1 MGALKEENGVESLAT
16 MIQDATEGGD
26 AAGED
31 EAALSPGLCE
41 PYTDLGLVARGGMG
55 SVRRALDRLLG
66 RHVAVKLLHDSIS
79 DRPDLVRRFVL
90 EAQIT
95 GALEHPNIVPV
106 HLLGQGSDGLPCFSM
121 KLVEGRTLRAEILDA
136 AGLPWPSGRLD
147 QLVQVLLK
155 VCDAVAFAHSR
166 GVVHCDIKPENIMV
180 GEFGQVY
187 LMDWG
192 VARVVEPKAFGRDD
206 VQSPEELE
214 RPDGSPTRAHL
225 YGTPAYMAPE
235 QAIGLHDAIDE
246 RTDVYLLGAVL
257 YEMLTGKAPHPG
269 DTLMAVVWQ
278 AASGVVVPPR
288 DRVPH
293 LELPEGLCRTA
304 MKALA
309 SKPNDRYQ
317 SVTDFR
323 NDLDFHLRGMD
334 RFPREKFAPGTRLI
348 TEGERGTSAYII
360 VSGRC
365 EVFREV
371 DGRRITLREMG
382 PGEVFGETAV
392 FTEKPR
398 TASVEALDELTVMRV
413 TGDLLLEQIGLHSHA
428 GAFVRAL
435 AERFRQLDARLGQY
449 ERDSMLPPSQQ
460 PPSNPPPAFPPRK
473 R

>member
-1 MGALKEENGVESLAT
+1 MGAVRDDEGFESMTT
-16 MIQDATEGGD
+16 MALDASAEAVTEDTGRTP
-26 AAGED
+26 
-31 EAALSPGLCE
+31 SLCE

-55 SVRRALDRLLG
+55 EVRRALDRPLG

-95 GALEHPNIVPV
+95 GVLEHPNIVPV
-106 HLLGQGSDGLPCFSM
+106 HLLGEGADGLPCFSM
-121 KLVEGRTLRAEILDA
+121 KLVEGRTLKAEIVDP

-192 VARVVEPKAFGRDD
+192 VARVIDPAAFGRHD
-206 VQSPEELE
+206 VLPPERFGAPEPSNQ
-214 RPDGSPTRAHL
+214 RVHI

-257 YEMLTGKAPHPG
+257 YEMLTGKAPHSG
-269 DTLMAVVWQ
+269 DSLMAVVWE
-278 AASGVVVPPR
+278 AASGKVVAPREQVPQL
-288 DRVPH
+288 D
-293 LELPEGLCRTA
+293 LPEGLCLTA
-304 MKALA
+304 MKAL
-309 SKPNDRYQ
+309 SSVPGDRYQ
-317 SVTDFR
+317 RVVDFR
-323 NDLDFHLRGMD
+323 SELERHLRSLD
-334 RFPREKFAPGTRLI
+334 RFPRERFAPGARVV
-348 TEGERGTSAYII
+348 TEGETGEAAYII
-360 VSGRC
+360 VAGRC

-371 DGRRITLREMG
+371 DGRRVTLRLMG

-398 TASVEALDELTVMRV
+398 TANVEAIDELTVMRV
-413 TGDLLLEQIGLHSHA
+413 TRELLIEQIGLHSHA

-435 AERFRQLDARLGQY
+435 AERFRQVDAQLGRL
-449 ERDSMLPPSQQ
+449 ERDSMPPSM
-460 PPSNPPPAFPPRK
+460 PPGPSDGHR
-473 R
+473 

>member
-1 MGALKEENGVESLAT
+1 MGAVRNDEGFESMTT
-16 MIQDATEGGD
+16 MALDASAEAVTED
-26 AAGED
+26 TDRAP
-31 EAALSPGLCE
+31 SLCE

-55 SVRRALDRLLG
+55 AVRRALDRPLG

-79 DRPDLVRRFVL
+79 DRPDLVQRFVL

-106 HLLGQGSDGLPCFSM
+106 HLLGEGADGLPCFSM
-121 KLVEGRTLRAEILDA
+121 KLVEGRTLRAEILDP

-147 QLVQVLLK
+147 HLVQVLLK

-192 VARVVEPKAFGRDD
+192 VARVIDPVAFGRHD
-206 VQSPEELE
+206 VLPPERLGAPEPSNQ
-214 RPDGSPTRAHL
+214 RVHI

-257 YEMLTGKAPHPG
+257 YEMLTGKAPHSG
-269 DTLMAVVWQ
+269 DSLMAVVWQ
-278 AASGVVVPPR
+278 AASGKVVAPREQVPQL
-288 DRVPH
+288 D
-293 LELPEGLCRTA
+293 LPEGLCLTA
-304 MKALA
+304 MRAL
-309 SKPNDRYQ
+309 SSVPGDRYQ
-317 SVTDFR
+317 RVVDFR
-323 NDLDFHLRGMD
+323 SELELHLRSLD
-334 RFPREKFAPGTRLI
+334 RFPRERFAPGARVV
-348 TEGERGTSAYII
+348 TEGETGEAAYII
-360 VSGRC
+360 VAGRC

-371 DGRRITLREMG
+371 DGRRVTLRQMG

-398 TASVEALDELTVMRV
+398 TANVEAIDELTVMRV
-413 TGDLLLEQIGLHSHA
+413 TRELLIEQIGLYSHA

-435 AERFRQLDARLGQY
+435 AERFRQVDAQLGRL
-449 ERDSMLPPSQQ
+449 ERDSMLPSILPG
-460 PPSNPPPAFPPRK
+460 PTDGHR
-473 R
+473 

>member
-1 MGALKEENGVESLAT
+1 MRALKDDNSVESMTTLAVHSPR
-16 MIQDATEGGD
+16 DD
-26 AAGED
+26 D
-31 EAALSPGLCE
+31 DDVEAPPPGLCE

-55 SVRRALDRLLG
+55 SVRRALDRRLG
-66 RHVAVKLLHDSIS
+66 RHVAVKLLHDALSE
-79 DRPDLVRRFVL
+79 RPDLVRRFVL

-106 HLLGQGSDGLPCFSM
+106 HLLGDGADGLPCFSM
-121 KLVEGRTLRAEILDA
+121 KLVEGRTLRAEIVDP

-147 QLVQVLLK
+147 HLVQVLLK

-192 VARVVEPKAFGRDD
+192 VARVINPGAFGRDD
-206 VQSPEELE
+206 VLPPERIADPGESA
-214 RPDGSPTRAHL
+214 PRAQI

-269 DTLMAVVWQ
+269 ETLMAVVWE
-278 AASGVVVPPR
+278 AAGGKVVPPR
-288 DRVPH
+288 DRAPH
-293 LELPEGLCRTA
+293 LDLPESLCRTA
-304 MKALA
+304 MKALEGV
-309 SKPNDRYQ
+309 PGDRYPR
-317 SVTDFR
+317 VLDFR
-323 NDLDFHLRGMD
+323 ADLERHLRGID
-334 RFPREKFAPGTRLI
+334 RFPREYFAAGARVV
-348 TEGERGTSAYII
+348 TEGEPGEAAYII

-365 EVFREV
+365 EAFKDV
-371 DGRRITLREMG
+371 DGRRVVLREMG

-398 TASVEALDELTVMRV
+398 TASVDALDALTVMRV
-413 TGDLLLEQIGLHSHA
+413 TRELLVEQIGLSSHA

-435 AERFRQLDARLGQY
+435 AERFRQADERLGRY
-449 ERDSMLPPSQQ
+449 ERESMLPSMAPSV
-460 PPSNPPPAFPPRK
+460 PSVRK
-473 R
+473 TR

>member
-1 MGALKEENGVESLAT
+1 MGALREENGVESMTT
-16 MIQDATEGGD
+16 MAQAPLSDEHEDAGQ
-26 AAGED
+26 
-31 EAALSPGLCE
+31 LSPGLCD
-41 PYTDLGLVARGGMG
+41 PYTDIGLVARGGMG
-55 SVRRALDRLLG
+55 AVRRALDRKLG
-66 RHVAVKLLHDSIS
+66 RHVAVKRLHDAIS

-106 HLLGQGSDGLPCFSM
+106 HLLGEGADGLPCFSM
-121 KLVEGRTLRAEILDA
+121 KLVEGRTLRAEILDE

-147 QLVQVLLK
+147 DLVQVLLK

-192 VARVVEPKAFGRDD
+192 VARVINPVAFGRDD
-206 VQSPEELE
+206 VQPPELLADPSEAA
-214 RPDGSPTRAHL
+214 PRAHI

-269 DTLMAVVWQ
+269 DSLMAVVWE
-278 AASGVVVPPR
+278 AASGKVVAPG

-304 MKALA
+304 MKAL
-309 SKPNDRYQ
+309 SGLQNDRYQ
-317 SVTDFR
+317 RVVDFR
-323 NDLDFHLRGMD
+323 TEIERHLRGID
-334 RFPREKFAPGTRLI
+334 RFPRERFAAGARVV
-348 TEGERGTSAYII
+348 TEGETGEAAYII
-360 VSGRC
+360 VAGRC
-365 EVFREV
+365 EVFKEV
-371 DGRRITLREMG
+371 DGRRVTLREMG

-398 TASVEALDELTVMRV
+398 TASVDALDELTVMRV
-413 TGDLLLEQIGLHSHA
+413 TRELLMEQIGLYSYA
-428 GAFVRAL
+428 GDFVRTL
-435 AERFRQLDARLGQY
+435 AERFRQVDARLGKY
-449 ERDSMLPPSQQ
+449 ERDSMPPSM
-460 PPSNPPPAFPPRK
+460 PPPMMPGRK
-473 R
+473 P

>member
-1 MGALKEENGVESLAT
+1 MGAARDSSEGVDSMTTMALES
-16 MIQDATEGGD
+16 IGGPI
-26 AAGED
+26 D
-31 EAALSPGLCE
+31 EAARATPALCD
-41 PYTDLGLVARGGMG
+41 PYDDLGLVARGGMG
-55 SVRRALDRLLG
+55 SVHRALDRLLG
-66 RHVAVKLLHDSIS
+66 RHVAVKLLHESIS

-106 HLLGQGSDGLPCFSM
+106 HLLGKGSDGLPCFSM
-121 KLVEGRTLRAEILDA
+121 KLVEGRTLRAEIQDE

-147 QLVQVLLK
+147 DLVQVLLK

-192 VARVVEPKAFGRDD
+192 VARVINATAFGRDD
-206 VQSPEELE
+206 VLPPERLDE
-214 RPDGSPTRAHL
+214 DGSPRAQI

-235 QAIGLHDAIDE
+235 QAIGLHDAVDE

-257 YEMLTGKAPHPG
+257 YEMLTGKAPHRG
-269 DTLMAVVWQ
+269 ESIMAIVWE
-278 AASGVVVPPR
+278 AASGTVEAPR
-288 DRVPH
+288 ERVPH

-304 MKALA
+304 MKAL
-309 SKPNDRYQ
+309 SSRPDDRYQ
-317 SVTDFR
+317 RVMDFR
-323 NDLDFHLRGMD
+323 TELERHLRGLD
-334 RFPREKFAPGTRLI
+334 RFPRAHFAPGTRVV
-348 TEGERGTSAYII
+348 TEGEPGEAAYII
-360 VSGRC
+360 VAGRC

-371 DGRRITLREMG
+371 DGRRVSLRVLG

-398 TASVEALDELTVMRV
+398 TASVDAIEELTVMRV
-413 TGDLLLEQIGLHSHA
+413 TRELLMEQIGLFSHA
-428 GAFVRAL
+428 GAFVRTL
-435 AERFRQLDARLGQY
+435 AERFRQVDARLGVY
-449 ERDSMLPPSQQ
+449 ERDSVLPPS
-460 PPSNPPPAFPPRK
+460 FPPGPVTPR

>member
-1 MGALKEENGVESLAT
+1 MGAVENDNGVESMTTLA
-16 MIQDATEGGD
+16 QESSLDDGPE
-26 AAGED
+26 E
-31 EAALSPGLCE
+31 EQPPPELCE

-66 RHVAVKLLHDSIS
+66 RHVAVKLLHDAIS

-106 HLLGQGSDGLPCFSM
+106 HLLGKGGDGLPCFSM
-121 KLVEGRTLRAEILDA
+121 KLVEGRTLRAEILDE

-147 QLVQVLLK
+147 HLVQVLLK

-192 VARVVEPKAFGRDD
+192 VARVINPAAFGRDD
-206 VQSPEELE
+206 VLPPEQLIEP
-214 RPDGSPTRAHL
+214 RSGAGRAHI

-257 YEMLTGKAPHPG
+257 YEVLTGKAPHAG
-269 DTLMAVVWQ
+269 DTVMAVVWQ
-278 AASGVVVPPR
+278 AASGTVVPPR
-288 DRVPH
+288 ERVPH
-293 LELPEGLCRTA
+293 LDLPEGLCRTA

-309 SKPNDRYQ
+309 ARPSDRHAN
-317 SVTDFR
+317 VVEFR
-323 NDLDFHLRGMD
+323 AEIERHLRGLD
-334 RFPREKFAPGTRLI
+334 RFPRERFAPGARVV
-348 TEGERGTSAYII
+348 TEGETGEAAYII
-360 VSGRC
+360 VTGRC
-365 EVFREV
+365 EVFKEV
-371 DGRRITLREMG
+371 DGRRVALREMG

-398 TASVEALDELTVMRV
+398 TASVDAIDELTVMRV
-413 TGDLLLEQIGLHSHA
+413 TRELLIEQIGLFSHA

-435 AERFRQLDARLGQY
+435 AERFRQVDARLGRY
-449 ERDSMLPPSQQ
+449 ERDSMQ
-460 PPSNPPPAFPPRK
+460 PPSVPPPRIPR

>member
-1 MGALKEENGVESLAT
+1 MCALYDDSCIESLTT
-16 MIQDATEGGD
+16 MNQESPLDTLRGEGTR
-26 AAGED
+26 
-31 EAALSPGLCE
+31 SPGLCD
-41 PYTDLGLVARGGMG
+41 PYTDLGGMG
-55 SVRRALDRLLG
+55 SVRRGLDRLLG
-66 RHVAVKLLHDSIS
+66 RHVAVKLLHESIS

-106 HLLGQGSDGLPCFSM
+106 HLLGEGSDGLPCFSM
-121 KLVEGRTLRAEILDA
+121 KLVEGRTLRAEILDEQ
-136 AGLPWPSGRLD
+136 GLPWPSGRLD

-192 VARVVEPKAFGRDD
+192 VARVINPVAFGRDD
-206 VQSPEELE
+206 VLPPERLFDPEEGAP
-214 RPDGSPTRAHL
+214 RTQI

-235 QAIGLHDAIDE
+235 QAIGLHDAVDE

-269 DTLMAVVWQ
+269 QTVMAVVWE
-278 AASGVVVPPR
+278 AASGKVISPR
-288 DRVPH
+288 ERVPH

-304 MKALA
+304 MKAL
-309 SKPNDRYQ
+309 SGIPGDRYQ
-317 SVTDFR
+317 RV
-323 NDLDFHLRGMD
+323 LDFKFELERHLRGID
-334 RFPREKFAPGTRLI
+334 RFPRERFAAGARVV
-348 TEGERGTSAYII
+348 TEGEPGEAAYII
-360 VSGRC
+360 VAGRC
-365 EVFREV
+365 EVFKEV
-371 DGRRITLREMG
+371 DGRRVSLREMG

-398 TASVEALDELTVMRV
+398 TASVDALDDLTVMRV
-413 TGDLLLEQIGLHSHA
+413 TRELLIEQIGLFSHA

-435 AERFRQLDARLGQY
+435 AERFRQIDARLGRY
-449 ERDSMLPPSQQ
+449 ERDSMLPSMP
-460 PPSNPPPAFPPRK
+460 PPSPPDR
-473 R
+473 RR